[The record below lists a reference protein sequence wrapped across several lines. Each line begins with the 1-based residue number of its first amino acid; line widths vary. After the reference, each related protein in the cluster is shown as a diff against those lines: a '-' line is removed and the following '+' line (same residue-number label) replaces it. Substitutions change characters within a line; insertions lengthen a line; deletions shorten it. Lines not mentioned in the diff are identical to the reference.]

1 MADLESL
8 NYRSISDMSPDEA
21 LTLIKSIRLSRRTP
35 KKRIRKQKVNS
46 KSVSRAASKK
56 LSKSDISEILKMIG
70 G

>member
-21 LTLIKSIRLSRRTP
+21 LALIKSIRLSRRTP